1 MVKYQHK
8 SMESIFHALA
18 DPTRQQIIFRLAQ
31 FGEQSVMELAEPFD
45 ISLPAISKHLRLLEH
60 SDLIIRHKEGRT
72 HKISLNS
79 EPMLR
84 AADWLNYYRLFW
96 ESQLDSLEDYLNKE
110 NQ

>member
-1 MVKYQHK
+1 MVKYQNK

-72 HKISLNS
+72 HKISLNY